1 MKKILWLWKSFWGR
15 KYKIIYVKKGL
26 QKNEVLF
33 YRHKIYV
40 LKKKESEEKC

>member
-1 MKKILWLWKSFWGR
+1 MKKILWLWKNFWGK

-26 QKNEVLF
+26 RKNEVLF

-40 LKKKESEEKC
+40 RKDNNGD